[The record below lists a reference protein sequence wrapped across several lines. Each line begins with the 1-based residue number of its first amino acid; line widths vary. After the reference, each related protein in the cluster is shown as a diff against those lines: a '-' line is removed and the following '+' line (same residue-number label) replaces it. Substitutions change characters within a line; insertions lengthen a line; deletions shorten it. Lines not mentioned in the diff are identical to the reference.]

1 MHSKLVVMEDGKEFS
16 TVVKINQTR
25 YPTMRF
31 LQFFLMF
38 IVLSLGVSIISINT
52 IRYFGVRSAAPVVSS
67 VNIIQPRLEEPS
79 GIDSWIRPPSNLLHS
94 MSDQELLWRA
104 SFVPQVREYPFKRVR
119 KIAFMFLT
127 KGPLPMAPL
136 WQRFFK
142 GHEELYSIYVH
153 TSPSYVADFPPSSVF
168 YRRHIPSQ
176 VPIIVSFY
184 IFLKKKNH
192 FGVSFRPCL
201 IYFIKKQEISEN

>member
-1 MHSKLVVMEDGKEFS
+1 MEDGKDFGA
-16 TVVKINQTR
+16 VVRVNHIR
-25 YPTMRF
+25 YPTMRL

-38 IVLSLGVSIISINT
+38 IVFGLGVSIISMNT

-79 GIDSWIRPPSNLLHS
+79 GIDSWIRAPSNLLHS

-104 SFVPQVREYPFKRVR
+104 SFVPQVKEYPFKRVR

-142 GHEELYSIYVH
+142 GHEGLYSIYVH
-153 TSPSYVADFPPSSVF
+153 TTPSYIADFPSSSVF
-168 YRRHIPSQ
+168 YGRQIPSQ
-176 VPIIVSFY
+176 VLAIASFPV
-184 IFLKKKNH
+184 FLDKRK
-192 FGVSFRPCL
+192 L
-201 IYFIKKQEISEN
+201 L